1 MAPLSVTNTGLCV
14 SFSLC
19 SGTFGS
25 KKICWKTVFSEH
37 KCLYKDATLATCV
50 RLFQFP
56 AIFLTHFDEKVIFLF
71 SRKCSDLNLPLDGAE
86 QQKIGFKGILTLP
99 KAIRF
104 KSSLKDCCKVNVLKV
119 YFRVFL

>member
-1 MAPLSVTNTGLCV
+1 MCA
-14 SFSLC
+14 
-19 SGTFGS
+19 
-25 KKICWKTVFSEH
+25 
-37 KCLYKDATLATCV
+37 

-71 SRKCSDLNLPLDGAE
+71 SGKCSDLNLPLDGAE

-104 KSSLKDCCKVNVLKV
+104 KSSLKDCCKVNV
-119 YFRVFL
+119 